1 MTSWGLGGQRGERD
15 ASEQC
20 PTCSSDSPKPTD
32 PSHHEEIGFP
42 GATPTTQ
49 LPEKKIKS
57 RLFRFKIFSLA
68 PRKDLFDSSGG
79 FDTFSVFFKY

>member
-1 MTSWGLGGQRGERD
+1 MHLNSAQLVPLIHPNPQTPATMERL
-15 ASEQC
+15 AFQE
-20 PTCSSDSPKPTD
+20 P
-32 PSHHEEIGFP
+32 HR
-42 GATPTTQ
+42 Q
-49 LPEKKIKS
+49 LSFRKKIKS